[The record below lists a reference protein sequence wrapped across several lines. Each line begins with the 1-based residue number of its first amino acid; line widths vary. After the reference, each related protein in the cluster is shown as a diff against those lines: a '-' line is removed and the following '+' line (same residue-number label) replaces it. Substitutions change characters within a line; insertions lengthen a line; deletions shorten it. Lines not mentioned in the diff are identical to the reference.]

1 VEKSFNIQWMN
12 DYVIFG
18 YICYVTGISLS
29 FYVVG
34 SWFYF
39 LTPLTCLKTS
49 FTSSTVNTTGNLCPR
64 FALTALF
71 WGRLYQRMILSQF
84 YRPLGAA
91 RDSE

>member
-1 VEKSFNIQWMN
+1 VEK
-12 DYVIFG
+12 VG
-18 YICYVTGISLS
+18 YGHVSTHYRDENYGDLA
-29 FYVVG
+29 
-34 SWFYF
+34 
-39 LTPLTCLKTS
+39 
-49 FTSSTVNTTGNLCPR
+49 SSIH